1 MDSNITGHDT
11 GNNAGTN
18 LNSAYVLKK
27 NSDVEAIPAKFATGD
42 ELTWPQSSGTR
53 YGRTMLPTG
62 QALFIDAEIVRQV
75 TRLADSAE
83 GDDASSNR

>member
-11 GNNAGTN
+11 GNNAN
-18 LNSAYVLKK
+18 LNSAFVLKK
-27 NSDVEAIPAKFATGD
+27 NSDVEVIPSKFATGN
-42 ELTWPQSSGTR
+42 ELTWPQSGGTR
-53 YGRTMLPTG
+53 YGRTMLPGG

-83 GDDASSNR
+83 GDDTSSKR